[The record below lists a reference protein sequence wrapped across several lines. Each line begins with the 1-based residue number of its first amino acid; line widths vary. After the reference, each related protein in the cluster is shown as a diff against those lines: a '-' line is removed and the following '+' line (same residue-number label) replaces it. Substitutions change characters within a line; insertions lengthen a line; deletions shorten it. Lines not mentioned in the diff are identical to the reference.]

1 MWCGRGCWRRSII
14 RSILGLIAV
23 AVLRCVI
30 DSMVFDAIAAEPQ
43 LLARVDRLTS
53 AGRLEL
59 LAATETIAEIAATPD
74 RAHRRRLQRVRVLV
88 VPPPDPD
95 GDPTLLARLRR
106 STGVSDD
113 DASIALTAAAQ
124 GVPLVTEDRD
134 LRLAVAAHLPDL
146 PLWRWAPDL
155 RPRIAALEH
164 EQPTAMP
171 QAGPSPGGDDF
182 RRARR
187 S

>member
-1 MWCGRGCWRRSII
+1 
-14 RSILGLIAV
+14 
-23 AVLRCVI
+23 
-30 DSMVFDAIAAEPQ
+30 MVFDAIAAEPR
-43 LLARVDRLTS
+43 LLADVDRLTS

-88 VPPPDPD
+88 VPPVDGD
-95 GDPTLLARLRR
+95 GDPTVLGQLRA

-113 DASIALTAAAQ
+113 DARIALSAAAQ
-124 GVPLVTEDRD
+124 GVPLVTEDGD
-134 LRLAVAAHLPDL
+134 LRLAVAAHLPRL
-146 PLWRWAPDL
+146 PLWRWATDL
-155 RPRIAALEH
+155 RPRIAALDD
-164 EQPTAMP
+164 EQPTVRRPA
-171 QAGPSPGGDDF
+171 AEAAGDDV